1 MAVAVLWSDFHSR
14 FDKAFKMTFSLK
26 QANTLIID
34 DFQGM
39 RTMLRDFVKLMGISQ
54 IDTASHGKDAISQL
68 STRKYDIVICD
79 YNLGPGANGQ
89 QVLEEAKLR
98 NLIGVSSIW
107 VIVTAE
113 KTTDMV
119 MGAAEIK
126 PDDYLLKPI
135 SQALLQ
141 SRLEKLILRKQSM
154 HDIEVA
160 ISAKDYSAAIAQCDQ
175 QLKAHAIN
183 PQEILR
189 IKSDL
194 LLTLGDYPAA
204 RALFESILVV
214 RSVPWAKT
222 GLGKVLF
229 HTQDYAGAAQLF
241 QQVLDEHRMFIEAAD
256 WLAKTLE
263 AMGDGAK
270 AQEVLQQAVQLSPNS
285 PVRLKNLGDTA
296 YRNGALD
303 VAQAAFEKTIKI
315 SEFSPHKN
323 PAVYAR
329 LAQVFSDNNVPDEAL
344 KVLKRSKADFKYN
357 TAAALQTAA
366 AESLVYQKMGQLE
379 NAETALQDA
388 ERLMEQLADKVTPE
402 MAMAVAKSMFKLGK
416 KDKACGL
423 LQNLVKENHENADLS
438 RQIEAVFEGEN
449 LAAEGQSLIKASRQ
463 EVVNIN
469 NQGVILAKQGDF
481 QQAVKL
487 LRTALLQLPNNEV
500 ICVNLCGLLIGLM
513 QKEGKTEALVLETRS
528 LLQRVRELNPC
539 NKKYSVCVLAL
550 ARLGGRT

>member
-1 MAVAVLWSDFHSR
+1 
-14 FDKAFKMTFSLK
+14 MTFSLK

-39 RTMLRDFVKLMGISQ
+39 RTMLRDFVRLMGVTR
-54 IDTASHGKDAISQL
+54 IDTASNGKDAINQL
-68 STRKYDIVICD
+68 GNNKYDIVICD
-79 YNLGPGANGQ
+79 YNLGAGANGQ

-98 NLIGVSSIW
+98 KLIGVSSIW
-107 VIVTAE
+107 VMVTAE

-154 HDIEVA
+154 CDIEVA
-160 ISAKDYSAAIAQCDQ
+160 LHARDYNAAIAQCDL
-175 QLKAHAIN
+175 QLKAQAVN

-189 IKSDL
+189 IKSDV

-204 RALFESILVV
+204 RELFESVLAL

-222 GLGKVLF
+222 GLGKVF
-229 HTQDYAGAAQLF
+229 FYTQDYAGALQLF
-241 QQVLDEHRMFIEAAD
+241 QQVLQENRMYIEAAD
-256 WLAKTLE
+256 WLAKTFE

-270 AQEVLQQAVQLSPNS
+270 AQDVLQQAVKLSPNS
-285 PVRLKNLGDTA
+285 PIRLKNLGDTA

-303 VAQAAFEKTIKI
+303 VAQAAFEKTIKV

-323 PAVYAR
+323 PAIYTR
-329 LAQVFSDNNVPDEAL
+329 LARVLSDNNAPDDAL
-344 KVLKRSKADFKYN
+344 NVLKRSKADFKYD
-357 TAAALQTAA
+357 TAASLQTAA

-379 NAETALQDA
+379 KAEAAMEDA
-388 ERLMEQLADKVTPE
+388 ERLMAQLADKVTPE
-402 MAMAVAKSMFKLGK
+402 MTMEVAKSLFKLGK
-416 KDKACGL
+416 KDKACAL
-423 LQNLVKENHENADLS
+423 LQNIVKENHENAELS
-438 RQIEAVFEGEN
+438 RQVEAVFESEQ
-449 LAAEGQSLIKASRQ
+449 LSEEGQFLIKASRQ

-469 NQGVILAKQGDF
+469 NQGITLAKQGDF

-487 LRTALLQLPNNEV
+487 LRTALLQLPHNEV
-500 ICVNLCGLLIGLM
+500 ICINLCGLLIGLM
-513 QKEGKTEALVLETRS
+513 QKEGKTEALVLEARD
-528 LLQRVRELNPC
+528 LLHRVRELNPG
-539 NKKYSVCVLAL
+539 NKKYNACALAL
-550 ARLGGRT
+550 ARLGK

>member
-1 MAVAVLWSDFHSR
+1 MAVAVLWCGFRNR
-14 FDKAFKMTFSLK
+14 FDETFQMTFSLN
-26 QANTLIID
+26 QASTLIID

-39 RTMLRDFVKLMGISQ
+39 RTMLRDFVRLMGVTR
-54 IDTASHGKDAISQL
+54 IDTASNGKDAINQL
-68 STRKYDIVICD
+68 GHSKYDIVICD
-79 YNLGPGANGQ
+79 YNLGAGANGQ

-98 NLIGVSSIW
+98 KLIGVSTIW
-107 VIVTAE
+107 VMVTAE

-119 MGAAEIK
+119 MGTAEIK

-154 HDIEVA
+154 CDIEVA
-160 ISAKDYSAAIAQCDQ
+160 IHARDYHAAIAQCDL
-175 QLKAHAIN
+175 QLKAQAVN

-204 RALFESILVV
+204 RELFESVLAL

-229 HTQDYAGAAQLF
+229 YTQDYAGALQLF
-241 QQVLDEHRMFIEAAD
+241 QQVLQENRMYIEAAD
-256 WLAKTLE
+256 WLAKTFE

-270 AQEVLQQAVQLSPNS
+270 AQDVLQQAVKLSPNS
-285 PVRLKNLGDTA
+285 PIRLKNLGDTA

-303 VAQAAFEKTIKI
+303 VAQAAFEKTIRV

-323 PAVYAR
+323 PAIYTR
-329 LAQVFSDNNVPDEAL
+329 LARVFSDNNAPDDAL
-344 KVLKRSKADFKYN
+344 NVLKRSKADFKYD

-379 NAETALQDA
+379 KAEAAMEDA
-388 ERLMEQLADKVTPE
+388 ERLMAQLADKVTPE
-402 MAMAVAKSMFKLGK
+402 MAMEVAKSLFKLGK

-423 LQNLVKENHENADLS
+423 LQNIVKENHENAELS
-438 RQIEAVFEGEN
+438 RQVEAVFEGEQ
-449 LAAEGQSLIKASRQ
+449 LGEEGQFLIRACRQ
-463 EVVNIN
+463 EVININ
-469 NQGVILAKQGDF
+469 NQGITLAKQGDF

-487 LRTALLQLPNNEV
+487 LRTALLQLPHNEV
-500 ICVNLCGLLIGLM
+500 ICINLCGLLIGLM
-513 QKEGKTEALVLETRS
+513 QKEGKTEALVLEARD
-528 LLQRVRELNPC
+528 LLHRVRELNPG
-539 NKKYSVCVLAL
+539 NKKYTACALAL
-550 ARLGGRT
+550 ARLGK

>member
-1 MAVAVLWSDFHSR
+1 
-14 FDKAFKMTFSLK
+14 MTFSLK

-39 RTMLRDFVKLMGISQ
+39 RTMLRDFLRFMGITRV
-54 IDTASHGKDAISQL
+54 DTASSGKEAISQL
-68 STRKYDIVICD
+68 SMSKYDIVICD
-79 YNLGPGANGQ
+79 HNLGPGANGQ

-98 NLIGVSSIW
+98 NLIGVSTIW
-107 VIVTAE
+107 MVVTAE

-141 SRLEKLILRKQSM
+141 SRLEKLMLRKQSM
-154 HDIEVA
+154 HDIEAA

-183 PQEILR
+183 PQEIFR

-204 RALFESILVV
+204 RALFESVLAL
-214 RSVPWAKT
+214 RNVPWAKT

-229 HTQDYAGAAQLF
+229 HTQNYAEAAQLF
-241 QQVLDEHRMFIEAAD
+241 EQVLLDNRMYIEAAD

-263 AMGDGAK
+263 VMGNGAK

-303 VAQAAFEKTIKI
+303 VAQAAFEKNIRI

-329 LAQVFSDNNVPDEAL
+329 LAQVFSDNNAPDDAL
-344 KVLKRSKADFKYN
+344 KILKRSKADFKYN
-357 TAAALQTAA
+357 SAAALQTAA
-366 AESLVYQKMGQLE
+366 AESQVYQKMGQLE

-388 ERLMEQLADKVTPE
+388 ERLMAQLADKVTPE
-402 MAMAVAKSMFKLGK
+402 MAMAVATSLFKLGK

-423 LQNLVKENHENADLS
+423 LQNLVKENHENAELS
-438 RQIEAVFEGEN
+438 RQIEGIFASEN
-449 LAAEGQSLIKASRQ
+449 LAEEGQSLIKASRL
-463 EVVNIN
+463 EVVSIN
-469 NQGVILAKQGDF
+469 NKGVLLAKQGDF

-487 LRTALLQLPNNEV
+487 LRTALQQLPNNEV

-513 QKEGKTEALVLETRS
+513 QKEGKTEALLLETRN
-528 LLQRVRELNPC
+528 LLQRVRELNPG

-550 ARLGGRT
+550 SRL